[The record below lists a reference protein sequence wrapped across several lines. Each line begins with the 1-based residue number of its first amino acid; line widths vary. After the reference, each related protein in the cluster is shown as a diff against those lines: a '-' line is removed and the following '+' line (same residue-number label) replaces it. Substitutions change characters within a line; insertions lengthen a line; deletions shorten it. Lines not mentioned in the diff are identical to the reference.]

1 MKEVSYSKGV
11 NMKRITL
18 QELTPSELE
27 ELKFGVECP
36 GLYSDEEKAFV
47 YNNLFRGEDGLVYF
61 YPLGD
66 NSRLSPLYVD

>member
-1 MKEVSYSKGV
+1 MEI

-36 GLYSDEEKAFV
+36 GLYSEEEKVFL

-61 YPLGD
+61 TL
-66 NSRLSPLYVD
+66 